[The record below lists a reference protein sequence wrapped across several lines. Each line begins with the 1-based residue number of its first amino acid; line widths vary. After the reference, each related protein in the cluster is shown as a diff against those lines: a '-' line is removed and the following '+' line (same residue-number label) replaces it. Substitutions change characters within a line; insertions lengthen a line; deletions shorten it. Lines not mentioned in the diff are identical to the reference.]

1 MGLQSRLLM
10 QHQIP
15 SNLFFMAQAGGELA
29 NTYAR
34 ARASDSMPTFGEQ
47 RAWTLAYSLAAC
59 PGFPGGGGE
68 LQATLRKLA
77 TDGRGP
83 LDLKGNAAQ
92 DGMACVRNVLTHQQ
106 ALRAEVLKHRKAAQ
120 DALSSPE
127 ALIQYNA
134 RIADPLVIPSPWRKA
149 FRLTDTAP
157 EMGATYYRSPKLA
170 AFADPQVRGDLG
182 AERPRVSVGMDYRDT
197 PINYVLLEAAVD
209 PIALAQ
215 AGKAG
220 YSLAAQMERAAQISI
235 EQKIGDLLFRSNAT
249 VNYVGAMDLNTS
261 IQGSATALASA
272 TINEL
277 YEGMVLIINTAI
289 GASQDAL
296 PITRVGVAQKVA
308 GRLRNVLANTSASAW
323 ETLQKAYPSIEFY
336 EAVYFND
343 LANYDSGTKHGV
355 ICTNDG
361 PDGAQA
367 AVTDRPLVMV
377 YHNGLS
383 EVTVFVSPF
392 AGLHYGYTAAIGTGD
407 FAV

>member
-1 MGLQSRLLM
+1 MAQPSKLLR
-10 QHQIP
+10 QYEIP
-15 SNLFFMAQAGGELA
+15 SKLFYMANAGNDLA
-29 NTYAR
+29 TAYAR

-47 RAWTLAYSLAAC
+47 RAWTLAYSLAAL

-92 DGMACVRNVLTHQQ
+92 DGMACVRNVLNHQRT
-106 ALRAEVLKHRKAAQ
+106 LRAEVLKQRKAAQ

-149 FRLTDTAP
+149 FRLTDNAP
-157 EMGATYYRSPKLA
+157 EMGATYYRSPKIA
-170 AFADPQVRGDLG
+170 AYADPQVRGDLA
-182 AERPRVSVGMDYRDT
+182 AERPQVNAGMDYRDT
-197 PINYVLLEAAVD
+197 PVNYIMLEAAVD
-209 PIALAQ
+209 PIRLAQ
-215 AGKAG
+215 ANKAG
-220 YSLAAQMERAAQISI
+220 YSLAAQLERAALISI
-235 EQKIGDLLFRSNAT
+235 EQKTGDLLFRSNAT
-249 VNYVGAMDLNTS
+249 LNYVGAMDLGTS
-261 IQGSATALASA
+261 IEGDSTALASA

-289 GASQDAL
+289 AASQDAL

-323 ETLQKAYPSIEFY
+323 ETLQKAYPGIEFY

-343 LANYDSGTKHGV
+343 LANFDSGTKHGV
-355 ICTNDG
+355 LCTNDG

-383 EVTVFVSPF
+383 EVTAFVSPF
-392 AGLHYGYTAAIGTGD
+392 AGLHYGYAAAIGTGD